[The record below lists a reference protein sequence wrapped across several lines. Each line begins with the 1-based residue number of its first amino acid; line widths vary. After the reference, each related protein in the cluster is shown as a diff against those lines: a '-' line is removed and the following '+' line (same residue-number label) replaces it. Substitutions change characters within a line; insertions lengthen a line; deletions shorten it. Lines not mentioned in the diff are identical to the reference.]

1 MPIEFHCDRC
11 SRLLRVPDGSQGKHC
26 NCPGCKER
34 ILVPNPVGLRID
46 VPCPKCKNV
55 LQCDANLDGTRGC
68 CPSCAHVFTISMD
81 HDRSTTDNAPESF
94 PFACP
99 KCKKLFEGTPD
110 KEGKKAKCDGC
121 SEVFVIERFTPPK
134 SPKSPVV
141 PKRDVSQKVPSAIGT
156 NKNSVDSK
164 TNRSGPAVGPSV
176 PKTPATPSQPVAPSG
191 SIMDLTS
198 MLPPPASSNSAP
210 SYMSPSVLPTPTI
223 RRKKRTV
230 NSNQGSR
237 LGLILGIVGGIGGL
251 VLLLCCGGVGVL
263 FWMFTQKQTIL
274 SSGYSAEAIGVVAK
288 KNSLHANLSGQ
299 LIVNPMTRSEFIIA
313 TGVVDGN
320 RTITPESY
328 IQALNASGQVQAQS
342 VSPVSRAGLNGLR
355 YQVLGTDAPHIAE
368 VFGHGDTILLVM
380 YANGTDLQERQGI
393 KPRMTAERAKE
404 WDKPDAFFESLKK
417 SP

>member
-1 MPIEFHCDRC
+1 M
-11 SRLLRVPDGSQGKHC
+11 
-26 NCPGCKER
+26 
-34 ILVPNPVGLRID
+34 PNPVGLRID

-81 HDRSTTDNAPESF
+81 HDLSATDNALESF

-110 KEGKKAKCDGC
+110 KEGKKAKCTDC
-121 SEVFVIERFTPPK
+121 SEVFVIERYTPPK
-134 SPKSPVV
+134 SPKSAEV
-141 PKRDVSQKVPSAIGT
+141 PKRDESQKVPSAIGT
-156 NKNSVDSK
+156 KKNSVDSK
-164 TNRSGPAVGPSV
+164 TNRSGPPVLN
-176 PKTPATPSQPVAPSG
+176 TPATSSQPVATAG

-198 MLPPPASSNSAP
+198 MLPPPASSMSAP
-210 SYMSPSVLPTPTI
+210 SYMPPSVSPTPTI
-223 RRKKRTV
+223 RRKKRTA

-274 SSGYSAEAIGVVAK
+274 SSGYSADAIGIVAK
-288 KNSLHANLSGQ
+288 KNKLHANLSGQ

-313 TGVVDGN
+313 TGAVDGN

-328 IQALNASGQVQAQS
+328 IQALNSSGQVRAQS

-355 YQVLGTDAPHIAE
+355 YQVLGTDAPHTAE
-368 VFGHGDTILLVM
+368 VFGLGDTILLVM
-380 YANGTDLQERQGI
+380 YANGTNLQERQGT

-404 WDKPDAFFESLKK
+404 WDKPD
-417 SP
+417 